1 MGIISLTTKELPHML
16 LSIFYI
22 WGIQGSNGLTDLP
35 KATLLVSVAVLISIY
50 GFLKNYW
57 CPTLS
62 MMLLCHLSPCHF
74 FCVPFIFLWQVGGFG
89 SILSFS
95 FWLPP
100 ITSFKIDT
108 KERKKDAFAKFIFST
123 GLLHHFIIVRVTF
136 FIVLN
141 YLFFSGCSHSS
152 TSPVNFLSPSYHENF
167 VFIKTGIL
175 ETSYRGWSITHQ
187 VLTKNLGANYNS
199 SKQTPIQ
206 LPFPYFLHACV
217 WIFLLL
223 QTLTQTNPY
232 TIFLLFPLI
241 PGQLTFA

>member
-1 MGIISLTTKELPHML
+1 
-16 LSIFYI
+16 
-22 WGIQGSNGLTDLP
+22 
-35 KATLLVSVAVLISIY
+35 
-50 GFLKNYW
+50 
-57 CPTLS
+57 
-62 MMLLCHLSPCHF
+62 MMLSCHLSPCHF
-74 FCVPFIFLWQVGGFG
+74 FCVLFIFLWQVRGFG

-152 TSPVNFLSPSYHENF
+152 TSPANFLSPSYHENF
-167 VFIKTGIL
+167 VFIKTSIL
-175 ETSYRGWSITHQ
+175 ETSYRGWSITHE

-199 SKQTPIQ
+199 SKQTPVQ

-217 WIFLLL
+217 WMFCFCRHWLRQIPTRFSFYSLSFLASSLL
-223 QTLTQTNPY
+223 PK
-232 TIFLLFPLI
+232 FVSLLSI
-241 PGQLTFA
+241 SCA